1 VSKEGASHLDVG
13 RRYYGEVTVGTT
25 STFRP
30 LKRIWHMWLFRL
42 AAVEFLVHL
51 HNVDSLSAINRLGR
65 CCSRLS
71 GEI

>member
-1 VSKEGASHLDVG
+1 VSIKGASHLDVG

-42 AAVEFLVHL
+42 AVESLVHL
-51 HNVDSLSAINRLGR
+51 HNVDSFGAINRLGR

-71 GEI
+71 GDI